1 MHKSYCTTMSI
12 DWKRRNSIS
21 ETEQYI
27 LILVLIKKLRKPLSN
42 LLFFCNSDNFF
53 NLRRTTFLRSQRLKI
68 ALKTHSINF
77 VLLLQ
82 SKKKVVS
89 FARIIN
95 LRIDF
100 MGWIFSQQKALSIR
114 SGINDIK
121 NILKI
126 WKWYTD
132 VLFYIEKKDD
142 WKTVM
147 IKLMIKIRA
156 IFITC

>member
-53 NLRRTTFLRSQRLKI
+53 NLRRTTFLQSQRLKI